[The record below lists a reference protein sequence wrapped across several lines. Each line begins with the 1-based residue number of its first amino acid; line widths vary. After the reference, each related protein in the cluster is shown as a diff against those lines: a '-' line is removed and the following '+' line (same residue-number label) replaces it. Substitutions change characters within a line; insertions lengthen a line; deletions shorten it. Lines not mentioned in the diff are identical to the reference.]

1 MVRLKGLLRASCPTP
16 LRGHPH
22 KTRMLKIVPDDFFE
36 PGGEQLLSEQR
47 TIKKP
52 HRKTEGLFYCMVRL
66 KGFEPLTARF
76 VAEYSIQLSYRR
88 IFCEGRI
95 I

>member
-1 MVRLKGLLRASCPTP
+1 MKLV
-16 LRGHPH
+16 
-22 KTRMLKIVPDDFFE
+22 
-36 PGGEQLLSEQR
+36 
-47 TIKKP
+47 
-52 HRKTEGLFYCMVRL
+52 GLFYCMVRL